1 MRQAK
6 QIGTTSLLPRISTS
20 LPQMCK
26 WNAFAIDTWGPL
38 CKDEMLTRE
47 NFCHLPERR
56 VELMSGRIA
65 VPPLSDERNLTV
77 LPMGYVR
84 ALLDKVE
91 KALLVAERNGD
102 LLLVN
107 SRAKQLL
114 RSYGL
119 SETPGPNLFSDVLLA
134 EAKQIFAQIES
145 GVHEVELQIER
156 GGIKSTAQIQWMPEP
171 DWLVVELESKS
182 ETQQAQDPATQLTIQ
197 ELLQEREITYRN
209 LLAAYLKLQEVNRQ
223 KTLFLASAA
232 HELKTPLAVIK
243 GYYDLLLAGSLGRL
257 TDKQQ
262 DILEESKD
270 SCERLVRLV
279 SMFLNYSALESGK
292 LVLQLRENDLRDCLE
307 ELSKRWTEAFQRKGV
322 KLEVNIDPSIA
333 TFRFDYQKVQQA
345 AANLLDNSLKHT
357 PAGGSVT
364 LRAAPHFWERRV
376 ATMAPVEERRRFRL
390 PRPNSVEVSVADSGP
405 GIAAEHHQ
413 EIFEDFVRVDRNTSG
428 MGLGLAIAKR
438 LIQAHRGKIWVESES
453 PSGSRFTFLLP
464 MDQG

>member
-1 MRQAK
+1 MT
-6 QIGTTSLLPRISTS
+6 GRIVIPPISEERSPAS
-20 LPQMCK
+20 LPLE
-26 WNAFAIDTWGPL
+26 F
-38 CKDEMLTRE
+38 
-47 NFCHLPERR
+47 
-56 VELMSGRIA
+56 
-65 VPPLSDERNLTV
+65 
-77 LPMGYVR
+77 VR
-84 ALLDKVE
+84 GLLDTIE
-91 KALLVAERNGD
+91 KSLLVAERSGG

-107 SRAKQLL
+107 TRARQFLDGQGYAATASL
-114 RSYGL
+114 
-119 SETPGPNLFSDVLLA
+119 NLFSDLLQV
-134 EAKQIFAQIES
+134 EARKIFAEIEK
-145 GVHEVELQIER
+145 GEHEVELEIRRAEM
-156 GGIKSTAQIQWMPEP
+156 KSNVCIRWMPEP
-171 DWLVVELESKS
+171 DWLVVEIESKS
-182 ETQQAQDPATQLTIQ
+182 ETQQDPATQLTVQ

-223 KTLFLASAA
+223 KTVFLASAA

-257 TDKQQ
+257 TDKQR

-292 LVLQLRENDLRDCLE
+292 LVLQLRENDLRDCLD
-307 ELSKRWTEAFQRKGV
+307 ELSKRWSEAFQRKGV
-322 KLEVNIDPSIA
+322 KLDASFDPSIP

-345 AANLLDNSLKHT
+345 AANLLDNALKHT
-357 PAGGSVT
+357 PSGGTVT

-376 ATMAPVEERRRFRL
+376 AAMMPVEERRRFKL
-390 PRPNSVEVSVADSGP
+390 PRPNSVEVSVTDSGH
-405 GIAAEHHQ
+405 GIPAEHHQ

-453 PSGSRFTFLLP
+453 RAGSRFTFLLP

>member
-1 MRQAK
+1 MAE
-6 QIGTTSLLPRISTS
+6 RIVMPHMS
-20 LPQMCK
+20 
-26 WNAFAIDTWGPL
+26 
-38 CKDEMLTRE
+38 EE
-47 NFCHLPERR
+47 NR
-56 VELMSGRIA
+56 A
-65 VPPLSDERNLTV
+65 V
-77 LPMGYVR
+77 LPLGFVR
-84 ALLDKVE
+84 GLLDTIE
-91 KALLVAERNGD
+91 KTLMVAERSGNLLLANTRARQFLESHGYATIPGLNLFKD
-102 LLLVN
+102 LLQVD
-107 SRAKQLL
+107 SRK
-114 RSYGL
+114 
-119 SETPGPNLFSDVLLA
+119 
-134 EAKQIFAQIES
+134 IFGEIEK
-145 GVHEVELQIER
+145 GEHQVELQIQR
-156 GGIKSTAQIQWMPEP
+156 GDAKCKVRVQWMPEP
-171 DWLVVELESKS
+171 DWLVLEIENKS
-182 ETQQAQDPATQLTIQ
+182 GAQPDPATQLTIQ

-223 KTLFLASAA
+223 KTVFLASAA

-257 TDKQQ
+257 TEKQR

-292 LVLQLRENDLRDCLE
+292 LVLQLRENDLRDCID
-307 ELSKRWTEAFQRKGV
+307 ELSKRWSEAFQRKGV
-322 KLEVNIDPSIA
+322 KLEVSIDPSIA

-357 PAGGSVT
+357 PAGGTVT

-376 ATMAPVEERRRFRL
+376 APMAPTEERRRFRL
-390 PRPNSVEVSVADSGP
+390 PRPNSVEVSVSDSGP

-453 PSGSRFTFLLP
+453 RSGSRFTFLLP

>member
-1 MRQAK
+1 MA
-6 QIGTTSLLPRISTS
+6 
-20 LPQMCK
+20 
-26 WNAFAIDTWGPL
+26 
-38 CKDEMLTRE
+38 
-47 NFCHLPERR
+47 
-56 VELMSGRIA
+56 GRIA
-65 VPPLSDERNLTV
+65 LPPMSEARNRTA
-77 LPMGYVR
+77 LPLGFVR
-84 ALLDKVE
+84 GLLDTIDKP
-91 KALLVAERNGD
+91 LIVAERSGN
-102 LLLVN
+102 LLLIN
-107 SRAKQLL
+107 IRARQFLE
-114 RSYGL
+114 SSGPAI
-119 SETPGPNLFSDVLLA
+119 TPGFNLFGDFLKVDA
-134 EAKQIFAQIES
+134 RKIFDEIEK
-145 GVHEVELQIER
+145 GEHEVNLRIQSGERESAVQIR
-156 GGIKSTAQIQWMPEP
+156 WMPEP
-171 DWLVVELESKS
+171 DWLVVEIENRT
-182 ETQQAQDPATQLTIQ
+182 EAPAAQDPATQLTVQ

-223 KTLFLASAA
+223 KTVFLASAA

-257 TDKQQ
+257 TDKQR

-307 ELSKRWTEAFQRKGV
+307 ELSKRWSEAFQRKGV
-322 KLEVNIDPSIA
+322 KLDASFDPSIP

-345 AANLLDNSLKHT
+345 AANLLDNALKHT
-357 PAGGSVT
+357 PSGGTVT

-376 ATMAPVEERRRFRL
+376 AAMAPVEERRRFKL

-438 LIQAHRGKIWVESES
+438 LIQAHRGKIWVASES
-453 PSGSRFTFLLP
+453 KTGSRFTFLLP